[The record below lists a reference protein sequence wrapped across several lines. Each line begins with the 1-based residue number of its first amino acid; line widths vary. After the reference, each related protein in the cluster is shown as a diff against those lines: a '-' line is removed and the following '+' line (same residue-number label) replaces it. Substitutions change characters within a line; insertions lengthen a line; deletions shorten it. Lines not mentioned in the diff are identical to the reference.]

1 MKSDDRYTERT
12 PDLVA
17 KIRQLREEA
26 EKKMDRFTRLDDY
39 DVRRVIG
46 RKPEASTASELAASS
61 SPAAEPARRAPRRP
75 AATQLVME
83 LPPAPAERDDD
94 DEEDRDAD

>member
-1 MKSDDRYTERT
+1 MKSDDRYTDRT

-17 KIRQLREEA
+17 KIRKLREEA
-26 EKKMDRFTRLDDY
+26 ERKMDRFTRLDDY

-46 RKPEASTASELAASS
+46 QKPKASTASEDAASS
-61 SPAAEPARRAPRRP
+61 SPAAEPANKSARKP

-83 LPPAPAERDDD
+83 LSPAPAERDDD
-94 DEEDRDAD
+94 DEEDPDAD